1 MNRNFFQIGFEPK
14 IVEIKT
20 THTHKHTHTYTHTHT
35 LKNGRTVFDFLASIA
50 YLQMFLQITVK
61 HICLVLGNVT

>member
-1 MNRNFFQIGFEPK
+1 MNRDFFQIGFEPK

-20 THTHKHTHTYTHTHT
+20 THTHTHTHI
-35 LKNGRTVFDFLASIA
+35 LKNGRAVSDFLASIA
-50 YLQMFLQITVK
+50 YLQMFLQIKAK